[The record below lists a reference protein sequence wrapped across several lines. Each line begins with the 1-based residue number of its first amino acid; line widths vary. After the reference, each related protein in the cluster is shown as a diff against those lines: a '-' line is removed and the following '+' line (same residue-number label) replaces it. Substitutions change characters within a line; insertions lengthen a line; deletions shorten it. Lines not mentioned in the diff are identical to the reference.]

1 MRAKILAIA
10 NQKGGV
16 GKTTTTLS
24 LGAALARRGEKVLL
38 LDLDPHIC
46 ASVHMRYYPDATT
59 PTVFELFQAGQD
71 DWEKVWAHIITRQEG
86 QICDFGPGSIRLSE
100 LEGDLKDRKGKGLI
114 LKQALA
120 CLRERYD
127 YILLDC
133 PPHMGLIMANA
144 LVASDLLIIP
154 IQTDFLA
161 LHGLMLL
168 FDTVRT
174 RNQALPTPIRYRAF
188 ATMYDRRARACTQVL
203 DMLTRKLGTSM
214 FSSVISMD
222 TRFREASAQ
231 GKVIYDIDPHSRG
244 AVGYAELAEEVVAVW
259 Q

>member
-1 MRAKILAIA
+1 MSARVLAIA

-24 LGAALARRGEKVLL
+24 LGVALARRNLRVLL

-46 ASVHMRYYPDATT
+46 ASVHMRFYPDEQTRTMLDLFLAE
-59 PTVFELFQAGQD
+59 PDRRAEL
-71 DWEKVWAHIITRQEG
+71 WSEIITRQEG
-86 QICDFGPGSIRLSE
+86 QICDFAPGSVRLSE
-100 LEGDLKDRKGKGLI
+100 LEGDLRERRGKGLI
-114 LKQALA
+114 LKEALEL
-120 CLRERYD
+120 LRENYD

-144 LVASDLLIIP
+144 LVACDLLLIP

-174 RNQALPTPIRYRAF
+174 LNKALPRPVRYRAF
-188 ATMYDRRARACTQVL
+188 ATMYDRRARACTRVL
-203 DMLTRKLGTSM
+203 EMLSAKLGSSM
-214 FSSVISMD
+214 LETIISVD
-222 TRFREASAQ
+222 TRFREASAL
-231 GKVIYDIDPHSRG
+231 GKVIYDIDPQSRG
-244 AVGYAELAEEVVAVW
+244 ARGYTALAEEVVALW
-259 Q
+259 

>member
-1 MRAKILAIA
+1 MQAKVIAIA

-24 LGAALARRGEKVLL
+24 LGAALARKGLQVLM

-46 ASVHMRYYPDATT
+46 ASVHMRFYPDA
-59 PTVFELFQAGQD
+59 QALTLLDIFMAPSSRQPRL
-71 DWEKVWAHIITRQEG
+71 WSQIISRNEG
-86 QICDFGPGSIRLSE
+86 QICDFAPGSVRLGE
-100 LEGDLKDRKGKGLI
+100 IETDLKDRPGKGMI
-114 LKQALA
+114 LKMALQSQ
-120 CLRERYD
+120 LPRYD

-144 LVASDLLIIP
+144 LVACDLLIIP

-174 RNQALPTPIRYRAF
+174 LNKALPRPIRYRAF
-188 ATMYDRRARACTQVL
+188 ATMYDRRARACTRVL
-203 DMLTRKLGTSM
+203 EMLHQKLGSSM
-214 FSSVISMD
+214 FETIISMD
-222 TRFREASAQ
+222 TRFREASAM
-231 GKVIYDIDPHSRG
+231 GKVIYEIDPHSRG
-244 AVGYAELAEEVVAVW
+244 ARGYTALAEEVEALW
-259 Q
+259 

>member
-1 MRAKILAIA
+1 MAKILAVA

-24 LGAALARRGEKVLL
+24 LGAALARRGHRVLL
-38 LDLDPHIC
+38 ADLDPHIC
-46 ASVHMRYYPDATT
+46 ASVHLRFYPDAQARTLLD
-59 PTVFELFQAGQD
+59 VFLAQPEEWPAL
-71 DWEKVWAHIITRQEG
+71 WEQIITRHEDQV
-86 QICDFGPGSIRLSE
+86 CDFAPGNVRMAE
-100 LEGDLKDRKGKGLI
+100 LESDLRDRRGKGLI
-114 LKQALA
+114 LKAALEPLGA
-120 CLRERYD
+120 TYD

-144 LVASDLLIIP
+144 LVASDLLLIP

-174 RNQALPTPIRYRAF
+174 LNKALPAPISYRAF
-188 ATMYDRRARACTQVL
+188 ATMYDRRAKACTKVL
-203 DMLTRKLGTSM
+203 DMLAQKLGDAM
-214 FSSVISMD
+214 FTTVISMD
-222 TRFREASAQ
+222 TRFRDASAM

-244 AVGYAELAEEVVAVW
+244 AQGYAALAEEVAALW
-259 Q
+259 

>member
-59 PTVFELFQAGQD
+59 PKVFELFQAGQD

-174 RNQALPTPIRYRAF
+174 LNQALPTPIRYRAF

>member
-1 MRAKILAIA
+1 MSARVLAIA

-24 LGAALARRGEKVLL
+24 LGVALARRGCKVLL
-38 LDLDPHIC
+38 IDLDPHVC
-46 ASVHMRYYPDATT
+46 ASVHMRFYPDDRT
-59 PTVFELFQAGQD
+59 PTVLELFQAEPEQ
-71 DWEKVWAHIITRQEG
+71 WAELWPVLVARQEG
-86 QICDFGPGSIRLSE
+86 QICDFVPGNIRMSE
-100 LEGDLKDRKGKGLI
+100 LEGDLKERRGKGVI
-114 LKQALA
+114 LKDALVSRRG
-120 CLRERYD
+120 LYD

-174 RNQALPTPIRYRAF
+174 LNKALPAPIRYRAF
-188 ATMYDRRARACTQVL
+188 ATMYDRRAKACTKVL
-203 DMLTRKLGTSM
+203 EMLTQKLGDSM
-214 FSSVISMD
+214 FETIISMD
-222 TRFREASAQ
+222 TRFREASAL
-231 GKVIYDIDPHSRG
+231 GKVIYDIDPQCKGARG
-244 AVGYAELAEEVVAVW
+244 YTSLAEEVVALW
-259 Q
+259 

>member
-1 MRAKILAIA
+1 MEAKVLAIA

-24 LGAALARRGEKVLL
+24 LGAALALRGAKVLL

-46 ASVHMRYYPDATT
+46 ASVHMRFYPDETTATM
-59 PTVFELFQAGQD
+59 FDLFQTQPEN
-71 DWEKVWAHIITRQEG
+71 WEETWKRIIARQEG

-114 LKQALA
+114 LKQALD
-120 CLRERYD
+120 CLRSDYD

-168 FDTVRT
+168 FDTVRKLN
-174 RNQALPTPIRYRAF
+174 RALPAPIRYRAF
-188 ATMYDRRARACTQVL
+188 ATIYDRRARACTQVL
-203 DMLTRKLGTSM
+203 DMLTRKLGASM

-244 AVGYAELAEEVVAVW
+244 AIGYAELAEEVAALW

>member
-46 ASVHMRYYPDATT
+46 ASVHMRFYPDAAT
-59 PTVFELFQAGQD
+59 PTVFELFQAGQE
-71 DWEKVWAHIITRQEG
+71 DWEKVWGQIITRQEG

-100 LEGDLKDRKGKGLI
+100 LESDLKDRKGKGLI

-174 RNQALPTPIRYRAF
+174 LNQALPEPIRYRAF

-244 AVGYAELAEEVVAVW
+244 AAGYAALAEEVVAVW

>member
-1 MRAKILAIA
+1 MQAKILAIA

-46 ASVHMRYYPDATT
+46 ASVHMRFYPDAAM
-59 PTVFELFQAGQD
+59 PTVFELFQAGQE
-71 DWEKVWAHIITRQEG
+71 DWESVWDRIITRQED
-86 QICDFGPGSIRLSE
+86 QICDFAPGSIRLSE

-114 LKQALA
+114 LKQALV

-144 LVASDLLIIP
+144 LVASDLLVIP

-174 RNQALPTPIRYRAF
+174 LNQALPVPIRYRAF

-244 AVGYAELAEEVVAVW
+244 AVGYAELAEEVAALW